1 MQNNDDKSFKSLN
14 LSNQE
19 PPFYQPGDPYHW
31 EYDNK
36 PLRSLAK
43 RDEIISQQVN
53 NLSIIL
59 QNTNVDL
66 GDLLA
71 RLAMSINL
79 DGTLKTDAVDLSMHL
94 ISEHVDTDKYV
105 RMTVDERIKL
115 ASAITLEFKNK
126 NDVSLG
132 VVNDGNLIF
141 KNSEGVTWELNDHIV
156 KANLIIPGAADFH
169 QHFYQV
175 NLVEDKLTFTEDKS
189 GITGGITGHN
199 FKSGTLRV
207 YVNGYRIFK
216 LDEYETP
223 SYYPII
229 SDVDNL
235 VTVVSWG
242 KVNFIEND
250 NYDGFSLVVPRQ
262 DGGGN
267 LPTSI
272 SSANTIVVDFDI
284 ATGLKPVPTA
294 TPPGFTYPP
303 TSTPRPTKTPRPT
316 RTPTATPTSSPT
328 ATPTRTP
335 SAPPGAS
342 PTATPTSTLGASPTA
357 TPTATPGG
365 ASPTATPTA
374 TPGGASPTATPTAT
388 PGVAVSYSYVYGSCD
403 LSDPAGKDP
412 TCKYDAGIGEHM
424 SLRCSNTGVGGTVP
438 SCDRLVFGFVYDAA
452 KGGQGGSTNLLFDG
466 NVTGAVT
473 YLSDYGGNPFVIIK
487 DGVTYS
493 GTLIETFNIIS
504 SSSTSPYNKN
514 LLTQYDSLESRYFG
528 ELVGINLTSSLNS
541 CVLIFNYT
549 GDAGLGFGMNIYL
562 GSENIAAISAP
573 NSYIGSHFDLIYDH
587 VRYTGTFSDGDV
599 LISPLVI

>member
-14 LSNQE
+14 LSNQD
-19 PPFYQPGDPYHW
+19 PPLYQPGDPYHW

-59 QNTNVDL
+59 QNTSVDL

-71 RLAMSINL
+71 RLAVSINL
-79 DGTLKTDAVDLSMHL
+79 DGTLKADAVDLSVHR
-94 ISEHVDTDKYV
+94 ISEHVDSDGYV
-105 RMTVDERIKL
+105 RMTDAERIKL
-115 ASAITLEFKNK
+115 ASAITVEFKNK
-126 NDVSLG
+126 NDISLG
-132 VVNDGNLIF
+132 SVNDGNLIF
-141 KNSEGVTWELNDHIV
+141 KNSEGVTWELNNNIV
-156 KANLIIPGAADFH
+156 RANLIVPGAADYH

-175 NLVEDKLTFTEDKS
+175 NLIEDKLILTEDKS
-189 GITGGITGHN
+189 GITGGLTGHN

-242 KVNFIEND
+242 RINFIEND
-250 NYDGFSLVVPRQ
+250 NYDGFSLVLPSQ
-262 DGGGN
+262 DGGGS

-272 SSANTIVVDFDI
+272 SSMNTIVVDFDI

-316 RTPTATPTSSPT
+316 RTPAATPTSSPT
-328 ATPTRTP
+328 STPTRTP
-335 SAPPGAS
+335 SATPGAS
-342 PTATPTSTLGASPTA
+342 PTATPTSTPGTSPTATPTSTPGASPTA
-357 TPTATPGG
+357 TPTATPGI
-365 ASPTATPTA
+365 
-374 TPGGASPTATPTAT
+374 
-388 PGVAVSYSYVYGSCD
+388 AVSYKYVYGSCD
-403 LSDPAGKDP
+403 VSNPPKDL

-424 SLRCSNTGVGGTVP
+424 SLACSNTGLGGAVP
-438 SCDRLVFGFVYDAA
+438 SCDKLVFGFVYDSG
-452 KGGQGGSTNLLFDG
+452 KGGQGSSTNLLFD
-466 NVTGAVT
+466 NNLTAAVT
-473 YLSDYGGNPFVIIK
+473 YLSDYGGGPFVVIK

-493 GTLIETFNIIS
+493 GMLVDTFNIVS
-504 SSSTSPYNKN
+504 SSSTSSYNKN
-514 LLTQYDSLESRYFG
+514 LLTHEMVDPTNSSNIYYFG
-528 ELVGINLTSSLNS
+528 ELVGLNLTSPLNS

-562 GSENIAAISAP
+562 GSENIAFFTAP

-587 VRYTGTFSDGDV
+587 VRYTGTFSDGDAV
-599 LISPLVI
+599 VSPA